1 VTVAAMINLSLD
13 LLVSTTA
20 SVLVSLSAQLPG
32 SAIEGRYVASSGTE
46 QCRLVLM
53 APARRPEDSRL
64 SPDTVS
70 GLAAA
75 QPGCALPLSETGLWT
90 LSEEGTRLTL
100 SGFGGAALWSGQ
112 SGESGSWAGVTPDG
126 QSIALHPG

>member
-1 VTVAAMINLSLD
+1 MMNPGLD

-32 SAIEGRYVASSGTE
+32 SAVEGRYVASNGTE
-46 QCRLVLM
+46 ECRLVLM

-90 LSEEGTRLTL
+90 LSEEGAQLTL

-126 QSIALHPG
+126 QRIALHPG